1 MSIVNRYI
9 FIIILFF
16 WNTNIYSQS
25 IFQLN
30 TDTIN
35 SKDLLFQFEEDT
47 LLQTKKKKK
56 KKKIYF
62 GEKTKKGFI
71 KTASGRNN
79 LYENFNYINK
89 YILKD
94 QYSQEIYLYDK
105 KKKKI
110 VKSKK
115 KIDESYM
122 LHGPYIKRIDDQ
134 TIEEG
139 VFYFGLKH
147 GRWVRLNRSDILQD
161 KETYFM
167 GWLNES
173 IRFFWDQ
180 KKENLKEIIPIKY
193 GEKNGMYYAFHLN
206 GNLAAKG
213 EYQFNN
219 KIGLWIEYYSKN
231 GKKKREI
238 KYNKDPY
245 NKNKTYISREWNLN
259 GKLIYDRDL
268 FLKKI
273 NK

>member
-1 MSIVNRYI
+1 MSIINRYI
-9 FIIILFF
+9 FIIILLF
-16 WNTNIYSQS
+16 WNINAYSQS

-71 KTASGRNN
+71 KSVSGRNN

-115 KIDESYM
+115 QINESYM

-139 VFYFGLKH
+139 FFYYGLKH

-173 IRFFWDQ
+173 IRFFWDP

-193 GEKNGMYYAFHLN
+193 GEKNGIYYAFHIN

>member
-1 MSIVNRYI
+1 MSIINRYI
-9 FIIILFF
+9 FIITLLF
-16 WNTNIYSQS
+16 WNTNAYSQN

-35 SKDLLFQFEEDT
+35 SKDLLFQFAEDT

-71 KTASGRNN
+71 KSASGRNN

-94 QYSQEIYLYDK
+94 QYAQEIYLYDK

-122 LHGPYIKRIDDQ
+122 LHGPYIKRINDQ

-139 VFYFGLKH
+139 FFYFGLKH

-173 IRFFWDQ
+173 IRFFWDP

-219 KIGLWIEYYSKN
+219 KIGVWIEYHSKN

>member
-1 MSIVNRYI
+1 MSIINRYI

-79 LYENFNYINK
+79 LYENFNYIKK

-94 QYSQEIYLYDK
+94 QYAQEIYLYDK

-115 KIDESYM
+115 QIDESYM

-139 VFYFGLKH
+139 FFYFGLKH

-173 IRFFWDQ
+173 IRFFWDP

>member
-139 VFYFGLKH
+139 FFYFGLKH

-173 IRFFWDQ
+173 IRFFWDP

-259 GKLIYDRDL
+259 GKLIYDRNL

>member
-1 MSIVNRYI
+1 MSIINRYI
-9 FIIILFF
+9 FIITLLF
-16 WNTNIYSQS
+16 WNTNAYSQN

-35 SKDLLFQFEEDT
+35 SKDLLFQFAEDT

-71 KTASGRNN
+71 KSASGRNN

-94 QYSQEIYLYDK
+94 QYAQEIYLYDK

-139 VFYFGLKH
+139 FFYFGLKH

-173 IRFFWDQ
+173 IRFFWDP

-219 KIGLWIEYYSKN
+219 KIGVWIEYHSKN

>member
-1 MSIVNRYI
+1 MSIINRYI

-16 WNTNIYSQS
+16 WNTNIYGQS

-115 KIDESYM
+115 QIDESYM

-139 VFYFGLKH
+139 FFYYGLKH

-173 IRFFWDQ
+173 IRFFWDP

-193 GEKNGMYYAFHLN
+193 GEKNGIYYAFHIN

-213 EYQFNN
+213 EYLFNN

-238 KYNKDPY
+238 KYNVDPY
-245 NKNKTYISREWNLN
+245 NKNKIYISREWNLN

>member
-1 MSIVNRYI
+1 MSIINRYI
-9 FIIILFF
+9 FIIILLF
-16 WNTNIYSQS
+16 WNINAYSQS

-71 KTASGRNN
+71 KSASGRNN

-94 QYSQEIYLYDK
+94 QYAQEIYLYDK

-122 LHGPYIKRIDDQ
+122 LHGPYIKRINDQ

-139 VFYFGLKH
+139 FFYFGLKH

-173 IRFFWDQ
+173 IRFFWEP

-193 GEKNGMYYAFHLN
+193 GEKNGIYYAFHIN

-213 EYQFNN
+213 EYLFNN

-238 KYNKDPY
+238 KYNVDPY

>member
-1 MSIVNRYI
+1 MSIINRYL

-94 QYSQEIYLYDK
+94 QYAQEIYLYDK

-110 VKSKK
+110 VKTKK
-115 KIDESYM
+115 QIDESYM

-139 VFYFGLKH
+139 FFYFGLKH

-173 IRFFWDQ
+173 IRFFWDP

-193 GEKNGMYYAFHLN
+193 GEKHGMYYAFHLN

>member
-139 VFYFGLKH
+139 FFYYGLKH

-173 IRFFWDQ
+173 IRFFWDP

>member
-1 MSIVNRYI
+1 MSIINRYI

-16 WNTNIYSQS
+16 WNINIYGQS

-71 KTASGRNN
+71 KSASGRNN

-94 QYSQEIYLYDK
+94 QYAQEIYLYDK

-115 KIDESYM
+115 QIDESYM

-139 VFYFGLKH
+139 FFYYGLKH

-173 IRFFWDQ
+173 IRFFWDP

>member
-1 MSIVNRYI
+1 MSIINRYI
-9 FIIILFF
+9 FIITLLF
-16 WNTNIYSQS
+16 WNTNAYSQN

-35 SKDLLFQFEEDT
+35 SKDLLFQFAEDT

-71 KTASGRNN
+71 KSASGRNN
-79 LYENFNYINK
+79 LYENFHYINK

-94 QYSQEIYLYDK
+94 QYAQEIYLYDK

-115 KIDESYM
+115 RIDESYM

-139 VFYFGLKH
+139 FFYFGLKH

-173 IRFFWDQ
+173 IRFFWDP

-219 KIGLWIEYYSKN
+219 KIGVWIEYHSKN

-238 KYNKDPY
+238 KYNQDPY

>member
-1 MSIVNRYI
+1 MSIINRYI
-9 FIIILFF
+9 FIIILLF
-16 WNTNIYSQS
+16 WNINAYSQS

-71 KTASGRNN
+71 KSVSGRNN

-94 QYSQEIYLYDK
+94 QYAQEIYLYDK

-115 KIDESYM
+115 QIDESYM

-147 GRWVRLNRSDILQD
+147 GRWIRLNRSDILQD

-173 IRFFWDQ
+173 IRFFWDP

-193 GEKNGMYYAFHLN
+193 GEKNGIYYAFHIN

-231 GKKKREI
+231 VKKKREI
-238 KYNKDPY
+238 KYNVDPH

-259 GKLIYDRDL
+259 GKLVYDRDL

>member
-1 MSIVNRYI
+1 MSIINRYI
-9 FIIILFF
+9 FIIILLF
-16 WNTNIYSQS
+16 WNINAYSQS

-71 KTASGRNN
+71 KSASGRNN

-94 QYSQEIYLYDK
+94 QYAQEIYLYDK

-115 KIDESYM
+115 QIDESYM

-139 VFYFGLKH
+139 FFYYGLKH

-173 IRFFWDQ
+173 IRFFWDP

-193 GEKNGMYYAFHLN
+193 GEKNGIYYAFHIN

-213 EYQFNN
+213 EYLFNN

>member
-1 MSIVNRYI
+1 MSIINRYI
-9 FIIILFF
+9 FIITLLF
-16 WNTNIYSQS
+16 WNTNAYSQN

-35 SKDLLFQFEEDT
+35 SKDLLFQFAEDT

-71 KTASGRNN
+71 KSTSGRNN
-79 LYENFNYINK
+79 LYENFHYINK

-94 QYSQEIYLYDK
+94 QYAQEIYLYDK

-115 KIDESYM
+115 RIDESYM

-139 VFYFGLKH
+139 FFYFGLKH

-173 IRFFWDQ
+173 IRFFWDPQ
-180 KKENLKEIIPIKY
+180 KETLKEIIPIKY

-219 KIGLWIEYYSKN
+219 KIGVWIEYHSKN

>member
-94 QYSQEIYLYDK
+94 QYAQEIYLYDK

-110 VKSKK
+110 VKSK
-115 KIDESYM
+115 
-122 LHGPYIKRIDDQ
+122 
-134 TIEEG
+134 
-139 VFYFGLKH
+139 
-147 GRWVRLNRSDILQD
+147 
-161 KETYFM
+161 
-167 GWLNES
+167 
-173 IRFFWDQ
+173 
-180 KKENLKEIIPIKY
+180 NL
-193 GEKNGMYYAFHLN
+193 L
-206 GNLAAKG
+206 L
-213 EYQFNN
+213 
-219 KIGLWIEYYSKN
+219 
-231 GKKKREI
+231 
-238 KYNKDPY
+238 
-245 NKNKTYISREWNLN
+245 
-259 GKLIYDRDL
+259 
-268 FLKKI
+268 
-273 NK
+273 

>member
-1 MSIVNRYI
+1 MSIINRYI
-9 FIIILFF
+9 FIITLLF
-16 WNTNIYSQS
+16 WNTNVYSQN

-35 SKDLLFQFEEDT
+35 SKDLLFQFAEDT

-71 KTASGRNN
+71 KSTSGRNN
-79 LYENFNYINK
+79 LYENFHYINK

-94 QYSQEIYLYDK
+94 QYAQEIYLYDK

-115 KIDESYM
+115 RIDESYM

-139 VFYFGLKH
+139 FFYFGLKH

-173 IRFFWDQ
+173 IRFFWDP

-219 KIGLWIEYYSKN
+219 KIGVWIEYHSKN

>member
-1 MSIVNRYI
+1 MSIINRYI
-9 FIIILFF
+9 FIIILLF
-16 WNTNIYSQS
+16 WNINAYSQS

-71 KTASGRNN
+71 KSASGRNN

-94 QYSQEIYLYDK
+94 QYAQEIYLYDK

-115 KIDESYM
+115 QIDESYM

-139 VFYFGLKH
+139 FFYFGLKH

-173 IRFFWDQ
+173 IRFFWDP

>member
-1 MSIVNRYI
+1 MSIINRYI

-16 WNTNIYSQS
+16 WNTNIYGQS

-115 KIDESYM
+115 QIDESYM

-139 VFYFGLKH
+139 FFYFGLKH

-173 IRFFWDQ
+173 IRFFWDP

>member
-1 MSIVNRYI
+1 MSIINRYI

-71 KTASGRNN
+71 KSASGRNN

-115 KIDESYM
+115 QIDESYM

-139 VFYFGLKH
+139 FFYFGLKH

-173 IRFFWDQ
+173 IRFFWDP

>member
-1 MSIVNRYI
+1 MSIINRYI
-9 FIIILFF
+9 FIITLLF
-16 WNTNIYSQS
+16 WNTNAYSQN

-35 SKDLLFQFEEDT
+35 SKDLLFQFAEDT

-71 KTASGRNN
+71 KSASGRNN
-79 LYENFNYINK
+79 LYENFHYINK

-94 QYSQEIYLYDK
+94 QYAQEIYLYDK

-115 KIDESYM
+115 RIDESYM

-139 VFYFGLKH
+139 FFYFGLKH

-173 IRFFWDQ
+173 IRFFWDP

-219 KIGLWIEYYSKN
+219 KIGVWIEYQSKN

>member
-1 MSIVNRYI
+1 MSIINRYI

-16 WNTNIYSQS
+16 WNINIYGQS

-139 VFYFGLKH
+139 FFYFGLKH

-173 IRFFWDQ
+173 IRFFWEP

-193 GEKNGMYYAFHLN
+193 GEKNGIYYAFHIN

-238 KYNKDPY
+238 KYNIDPY

>member
-16 WNTNIYSQS
+16 WNTSIYSQS

-139 VFYFGLKH
+139 FFYFGLKH

-173 IRFFWDQ
+173 IRFFWDP

-245 NKNKTYISREWNLN
+245 NKNKIYISREWNLN

>member
-94 QYSQEIYLYDK
+94 QYAQEIYLYDK

-110 VKSKK
+110 VKTKK
-115 KIDESYM
+115 QIDESYM
-122 LHGPYIKRIDDQ
+122 LHWPYIKRIDDQ

-139 VFYFGLKH
+139 FFYYGLKH